1 MRVLMI
7 EDDEALVKVVDKTLK
22 KADIFT
28 YFTGSGEEGI
38 DLATRYD
45 YDLVLLDLKL
55 PDLDGYTVLKRLREN
70 KVETPVLI
78 LTGINQI
85 DEKIRGFELGADDF
99 ITKPFNGDELRAR
112 ISAIVRRSQGH
123 SHNALSVGDLTIDIE
138 GKVAVANG
146 HKLKLTKKDFQL
158 LEMLARK
165 MGLVVSKD
173 MLRQELYVAD
183 DDPDHNTIDVFIFRL
198 RKKLAAAQSSTPI
211 QTIRGQ
217 GYVLAEPDRPSKA
230 AEPEA

>member
-28 YFTGSGEEGI
+28 CCTGSGEEGI

-99 ITKPFNGDELRAR
+99 ITKPFNGDELHAR

-146 HKLKLTKKDFQL
+146 HKLKLTKKEFQV

-165 MGLVVSKD
+165 
-173 MLRQELYVAD
+173 YV
-183 DDPDHNTIDVFIFRL
+183 TGC
-198 RKKLAAAQSSTPI
+198 PI
-211 QTIRGQ
+211 CR
-217 GYVLAEPDRPSKA
+217 SC
-230 AEPEA
+230 